1 MAKKTPYS
9 FVNNLL
15 SKLASL
21 KNFHSSKKFYVV
33 LVILALVLLA
43 TYKKSWFVAAL
54 VNGSPVTN
62 LGLQMKLNEQF
73 RTQTLNQLINEKIIL
88 DEAGKNNALAT
99 GEEINKKIQ
108 EIENSLGGAKAMNE
122 ILASQGQD
130 RNSIKNQIKLQL
142 SIEKLYLKEAT
153 VSAQDLDKFLEANR
167 DQLQATDSA
176 QQIQEAENLL
186 KQQKLSQI
194 FNEKFQTL
202 RQNAKITI
210 F

>member
-1 MAKKTPYS
+1 MADYPFGK
-9 FVNNLL
+9 VNNLL
-15 SKLASL
+15 NKLSSF
-21 KNFHSSKKFYVV
+21 KNFRSSKKFYVV
-33 LVILALVLLA
+33 LLILGLLLLA
-43 TYKKSWFVAAL
+43 TFKKGWFVAAM

-62 LGLQMKLNEQF
+62 LELQMKLNEQF

-88 DEAGKNNALAT
+88 DEAGKNNVLAT
-99 GEEINKKIQ
+99 DEEINKKIQ

-153 VSAQDLDKFLEANR
+153 VSAQDLDKFLETNR
-167 DQLQATDSA
+167 DQLRATDSA